1 MSIDI
6 NFNLEQYL
14 CSVVEELRT
23 RLPSMKVIK
32 PYPTNDIEI
41 KDLPVP
47 AVLVDLYE
55 ILPCEDEEQDLGN
68 GQLPIDL
75 MMSAYVV
82 IASNEKQANLKV
94 RQYAIDVASVI
105 HNGRKFDSPVSPA
118 EILGITPQ
126 PEVND
131 DNHTYLAWGVSWQHT
146 TYLGIQQTDEL
157 CDDPPVDAA
166 DIDKVF
172 LGHDP
177 EVGEEHKEDYEQVV
191 PYE

>member
-6 NFNLEQYL
+6 NFNLEEYL
-14 CSVVEELRT
+14 KNVVSELRT
-23 RLPSMKVIK
+23 KLPHMKVVK
-32 PYPTNDIEI
+32 AYPTNDIEI

-55 ILPCEDEEQDLGN
+55 MLPGEEEEDLGN
-68 GQLPIDL
+68 GQLPITL

-82 IASNEKQANLKV
+82 ITSNEPQANLKV

-118 EILGITPQ
+118 EILSITPQ
-126 PEVND
+126 PDVND
-131 DNHTYLAWGVSWQHT
+131 ENQSYLAWGLGWQHT
-146 TYLGIQQTDEL
+146 TYLGSQQTDEL
-157 CDDPPVDAA
+157 CDDPEVDAS

>member
-14 CSVVEELRT
+14 KNVVTELRT
-23 RLPSMKVIK
+23 RLPDMKIIK
-32 PYPTNDIEI
+32 AYPTNDIEI

-47 AVLVDLYE
+47 AVLIDLYE
-55 ILPCEDEEQDLGN
+55 ILPGEKEEDLDN
-68 GQLPIDL
+68 GQKAIDL
-75 MMSAYVV
+75 MMAAYVV

-94 RQYAIDVASVI
+94 RQYAIDVGSVI

-131 DNHTYLAWGVSWQHT
+131 DNQTYLAWGVSWQHT
-146 TYLGIQQTDEL
+146 TYLGSQQTDAL
-157 CDDPPVDAA
+157 CDDPEVDASQ
-166 DIDKVF
+166 IDKVF

-177 EVGEEHKEDYEQVV
+177 ETGVEHKEDYEQVV